1 MIAILSHCRKPKYCN
16 SLLITSAPGFTDISC
31 CIRKTSMGLTPR
43 FICLKSFCPERKK
56 EERKRRK
63 KRERKKRT
71 SRKWDKCHFEVI
83 SLTTISQKFSFR
95 CFSFPWIRQ
104 NINRNIEAKWKIQ
117 QGNTTNTTECL
128 MRNLWPI
135 FLPRFLILS
144 SPICHYPA
152 RSAWPSVVKASIS
165 YTVVYWKPKSCISL
179 ARHRMEDGILQ
190 RKNIITEWPFSS
202 SSRITIGHVVGVA
215 RSYIHATSSLH
226 SNSRIPHIKGNACLG
241 RAYWICALVLPW
253 RFVIESMLWTTWLG
267 LEDIN
272 Q

>member
-165 YTVVYWKPKSCISL
+165 YTVLYWKPKSCISL
-179 ARHRMEDGILQ
+179 ARHGMEDGIL
-190 RKNIITEWPFSS
+190 
-202 SSRITIGHVVGVA
+202 
-215 RSYIHATSSLH
+215 
-226 SNSRIPHIKGNACLG
+226 
-241 RAYWICALVLPW
+241 
-253 RFVIESMLWTTWLG
+253 
-267 LEDIN
+267 
-272 Q
+272 